1 MRKVLSNN
9 ARPSFFVDAN
19 RDLAFA
25 ARHHDWPLDDA
36 GVGQHQDACAGG
48 IAHLGLHAGIELAP
62 GRALAVDQGFPT
74 HLAQPMVEGRGI
86 DAFFFEVMELVV
98 VALFFQPDTNFLD
111 TPAVGNAVDMGC
123 RIFHAAMMPDFC
135 EGLRTRRQFQHEP

>member
-48 IAHLGLHAGIELAP
+48 IAHLGLPL
-62 GRALAVDQGFPT
+62 RLTRVSQLT
-74 HLAQPMVEGRGI
+74 WLSQWSS
-86 DAFFFEVMELVV
+86 
-98 VALFFQPDTNFLD
+98 
-111 TPAVGNAVDMGC
+111 AVGSTPS
-123 RIFHAAMMPDFC
+123 F
-135 EGLRTRRQFQHEP
+135 LKS